1 MHCSSLPPRVILYYT
16 QYIWSNLWLR
26 FISCFVLHILF
37 KVNTIWTGF
46 ETWRLTAP
54 ANSQRP
60 AEAEGQT
67 CWSFLSS
74 SLFISLVITLGLIN
88 AIIYFVGV
96 ICIPPPLAVL
106 SICLPLPFSSV
117 WSPELVWLFLI
128 ILLVFEWTSST
139 QCKRLKSK
147 IGSIF
152 HVVNSKFKTIWKKK
166 ANILISET
174 YLLDCMRRTK
184 NDVIFNLAR
193 LVSFIQCP
201 LSSIRLGGRVMKI
214 LVGHNRP
221 KTFWSW
227 TLGIKN
233 SLMIEILLSWAH
245 IITKSTRMKVFGFP
259 AGSRI
264 EDQVVTNLSWESIV
278 SPRGVSRLLTDVE
291 NLMWRSGGTDVD
303 N

>member
-1 MHCSSLPPRVILYYT
+1 MLFT
-16 QYIWSNLWLR
+16 NFKSNMEKE
-26 FISCFVLHILF
+26 V
-37 KVNTIWTGF
+37 
-46 ETWRLTAP
+46 
-54 ANSQRP
+54 
-60 AEAEGQT
+60 
-67 CWSFLSS
+67 
-74 SLFISLVITLGLIN
+74 
-88 AIIYFVGV
+88 
-96 ICIPPPLAVL
+96 
-106 SICLPLPFSSV
+106 
-117 WSPELVWLFLI
+117 
-128 ILLVFEWTSST
+128 
-139 QCKRLKSK
+139 
-147 IGSIF
+147 
-152 HVVNSKFKTIWKKK
+152 
-166 ANILISET
+166 NILISET
-174 YLLDCMRRTK
+174 YLLDFMRRTK

-264 EDQVVTNLSWESIV
+264 EDQVATNLSRESIV
-278 SPRGVSRLLTDVE
+278 SPRGASRLLTDVE
-291 NLMWRSGGTDVD
+291 NLMLRSGGTDVD